1 MHERKP
7 KQPAHGAVTQHVHRV
22 ERAGASDH
30 PRDQRPDLHPRVRP
44 AAPSAVLDLKRDK
57 LLNHEYSLG
66 GSARNQIKD
75 LRYAL
80 GTARRHDARVPLLT
94 VLADLFEQ
102 VEALGRGE
110 EDHSV
115 VLELFRD

>member
-1 MHERKP
+1 MHEREP

-22 ERAGASDH
+22 ERARASDH
-30 PRDQRPDLHPRVRP
+30 PRDLHPRVRP

-66 GSARNQIKD
+66 GSARNQIKY